1 MRTAL
6 EKRYSVRTYT
16 APPSEAQTAFIDA
29 ALQKLNA
36 ASGLTAA
43 YLADGAAAFASR
55 TKTYGMFKNVQ
66 ALILLKGPQ
75 DLPHLCEAAGY
86 YGQALVL
93 DLWEQGVGSCWVG
106 GTFDKEKLAVPAG
119 ETLVCVLTVGQFD
132 APGTKDKVILNR
144 LHKRKPISARITAD
158 FSLPTWLAAAMEG
171 VRLAPSAVNAQAP
184 HFSWQGGV
192 ATATIDDEHPMHL
205 VDLGIAKQNFV
216 QVAGGSFA
224 LGRGGSYTPDDH
236 A

>member
-1 MRTAL
+1 MRAAL

-16 APPSEAQTAFIDA
+16 APPTVAQTAFLRT
-29 ALQKLNA
+29 ALERMNA
-36 ASGLTAA
+36 ESGLTAA
-43 YLADGAAAFASR
+43 YLDDGAAAFASR

-75 DLPHLCEAAGY
+75 DMPHLCEAVGF
-86 YGQALVL
+86 YGQALIL

-106 GTFDKEKLAVPAG
+106 GTFEKDRLEIPAG
-119 ETLVCVLTVGQFD
+119 EALVCVLTVGQFE

-158 FSLPTWLAAAMEG
+158 APLPTWLAAAMEG
-171 VRLAPSAVNAQAP
+171 VRLAPSAVNAQSP
-184 HFSWQGGV
+184 HFVWQGGV
-192 ATATIDDEHPMHL
+192 VTATINDEHPMHL
-205 VDLGIAKQNFV
+205 VDLGIAKQNFI

-224 LGRGGSYTPDDH
+224 FGRGGRYTPDAD

>member
-16 APPSEAQTAFIDA
+16 APPSDAQTAFLCA
-29 ALQKLNA
+29 ALEKMNA
-36 ASGLTAA
+36 VSGLTAA

-66 ALILLKGPQ
+66 ALILLKGPR
-75 DLPHLCEAAGY
+75 DLPDLCETVGY

-93 DLWEQGVGSCWVG
+93 DLWEKGVGSCWVG
-106 GTFDKEKLAVPAG
+106 GTFEKEKLEIPAG
-119 ETLVCVLTVGQFD
+119 EDLVCVLTVGQFE

-158 FSLPTWLAAAMEG
+158 APLPTWLAAAMEG
-171 VRLAPSAVNAQAP
+171 VRLAPSAVNAQSP
-184 HFSWQGGV
+184 QFVWQGGTV
-192 ATATIDDEHPMHL
+192 TATIGDEHPMHL

-216 QVAGGSFA
+216 QVAGGRFA
-224 LGRGGSYTPDDH
+224 FGRGGSYTPDAD